1 MKKLGFVV
9 VALAVLIGGMISP
22 ADATF
27 RIVLTDVN
35 TAATLTIWDQ
45 VAPSDKAA
53 AAGSIATG
61 GTIQVGN
68 FALSV
73 TSDSYYPGTGPLG
86 AELTDTSISTKN
98 KSVKG
103 AADTLRIQVFSD
115 AVAGPSL
122 SPNPTTFSAPG
133 GSPLLLDNALAIS
146 FMTNKPANKVTFRS
160 WLDGQVAP
168 IVTLPTAG
176 YGETSV
182 LASRLNPTF
191 SLWNELDITL
201 ATGSTASV
209 TGTTTVSG
217 VPEPASLLLLGSGL
231 LGLGGLT
238 WRRNRK

>member
-9 VALAVLIGGMISP
+9 VALVLLIGGMISP

-86 AELTDTSISTKN
+86 AELTDTSIATTN
-98 KSVKG
+98 KGSV
-103 AADTLRIQVFSD
+103 ADTLRIQVFSD

-168 IVTLPTAG
+168 TVTLPTAG
-176 YGETSV
+176 YGDSSV
-182 LASRLNPTF
+182 WVPRLHPTF

-201 ATGSTASV
+201 ARGSSASV
-209 TGTTTVSG
+209 TGTTTVTG